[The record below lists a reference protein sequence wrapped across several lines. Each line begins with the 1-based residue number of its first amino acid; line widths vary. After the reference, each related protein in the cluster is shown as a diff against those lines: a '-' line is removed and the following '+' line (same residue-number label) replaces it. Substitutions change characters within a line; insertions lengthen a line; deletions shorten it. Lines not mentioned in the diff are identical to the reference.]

1 MKASNASVLRNAL
14 RAVAAVAALAPFG
27 AGAQFVNHLQPMAFL
42 AGHCWKGEFP
52 DATQSDEHCFQW
64 LYGEKALRDVHTVR
78 TVGRPDSVGETTY
91 FWDATARAI
100 RYLYIENQ
108 GGIMRG
114 TVEPAPGVLVFPA
127 AQYTSGGNEVAVRAK
142 WTVIDAGSYEA
153 WSEAD
158 DKGAWTTMFK
168 IVMKKVP

>member
-1 MKASNASVLRNAL
+1 MKPSNVSVARNAL
-14 RAVAAVAALAPFG
+14 LGLAALVALAAPG
-27 AGAQFVNHLQPMAFL
+27 VRAQLVNHLQPMAFL

-52 DATQSDEHCFQW
+52 DGAQSDEHCFQW
-64 LYGEKALRDVHTVR
+64 LYGDKALRDVHTVR

-91 FWDATARAI
+91 FWDPAARAI

-108 GGIMRG
+108 GGVMRG
-114 TVEPAPGVLVFPA
+114 TVEPAPGVLAFPA
-127 AQYTSGGNEVAVRAK
+127 AQYASGGNEVAVRAK

-153 WSEAD
+153 WSEAE

-168 IVMKKVP
+168 IVMKKAP